1 MKKIILSAF
10 ALSALTISAQAADK
24 NPDALVTHTEMG
36 YIQTDGNTKTK
47 TFNLDANVKKAWGK
61 HQTSL
66 KLDGQYGSADDV
78 EVKNKYLIEVN
89 YDYSFTKILAFNYL
103 AGYKSDRYA
112 GFAYQA
118 YTGPGLKYQA
128 IKNDAH
134 DLSLN
139 GNILYSSDESYA
151 QPRDTNNY
159 SGYRAALVYGW
170 DILKNLKFTQE
181 ASFRGSFEDSS
192 NYFAHSK
199 TAFASKLSDMFSA
212 GISYKLDYVN
222 KPLAAKTT
230 DSTFT
235 FNLIMDY

>member
-1 MKKIILSAF
+1 MKKIILSAV
-10 ALSALTISAQAADK
+10 ALSALALSAQAAEK

-47 TFNLDANVKKAWGK
+47 TFSLDANVKKAWGK
-61 HQTSL
+61 HQTTL
-66 KLDGQYGSADDV
+66 KLDGQYGSADDL
-78 EVKNKYLIEVN
+78 EVKNKYLIELN
-89 YDYSFTKILAFNYL
+89 YNYSFTKMLAFNYL

-134 DLSLN
+134 NLALS

-159 SGYRAALVYGW
+159 SGYRAELVYGW
-170 DILKNLKFTQE
+170 QMLKNLKFIQE
-181 ASFRGSFEDSS
+181 ASIRGDFEDSS

-199 TAFASKLSDMFSA
+199 TEFTSKLSDIFSA

-222 KPLAAKTT
+222 RPLAAKTT

>member
-10 ALSALTISAQAADK
+10 ALSALTITAQAADK

-66 KLDGQYGSADDV
+66 KLDGQYGSNDGI

-112 GFAYQA
+112 GFAYQI

-128 IKNDAH
+128 IKNDTH

-139 GNILYSSDESYA
+139 GNILYSSDESYV
-151 QPRDTNNY
+151 QPRTTDNY
-159 SGYRAALVYGW
+159 SGYRAEFLYGW
-170 DILKNLKFTQE
+170 QMLKNLKFTQE
-181 ASFRGSFEDSS
+181 ASLRGDFRDSS

-199 TAFASKLSDMFSA
+199 TAFTSKLSDMFSA
-212 GISYKLDYVN
+212 GVSYKLDYVN
-222 KPLAAKTT
+222 KPLAAKNT

-235 FNLIMDY
+235 LNLIMDY